1 MIETS
6 SCPFFHRA
14 FNWFFLLTFNFRV
27 FGQTASMWNQTYGGS
42 ATEDC
47 SSATETSDGGYA
59 MVGRTYS
66 FGAGDA
72 DIWLVKTDSYG
83 NLEWN
88 KTFGTQDYEEANHLT
103 TTDDGGYII
112 VGTLTPVGFDY
123 RDDWLIKTDSSGN
136 IQWNKTYGG
145 NGDDKP

>member
-1 MIETS
+1 LKKTRVPSLIGLLI
-6 SCPFFHRA
+6 C
-14 FNWFFLLTFNFRV
+14 FFLLTFNFRV
-27 FGQTASMWNQTYGGS
+27 SGQTTSMWNQTYGGPE
-42 ATEDC
+42 TEDC
-47 SSATETSDGGYA
+47 FTAIETSDRGYA

-88 KTFGTQDYEEANHLT
+88 KTFGTQGHEEANHLT
-103 TTDDGGYII
+103 STDDKGFII
-112 VGTLTPVGFDY
+112 VGTITPLGFDY
-123 RDDWLIKTDSSGN
+123 RDVWLIKTDSFGY
-136 IQWNKTYGG
+136 IQWNKTYSG